1 MTASMNVPQLRF
13 PEFSGEWIRKTV
25 QNVAH
30 KITDGTH
37 DTPKPTDDGI
47 PFLTAIHVK
56 DGSLDFD
63 NCYFLSTEV
72 HHAIYKRCNP
82 EYGDLL
88 MVNIG
93 SGTGTCAI
101 VCVDFEFSLKNVA
114 LIKPNKSVVCPKF
127 FSQVQRKN
135 SKRLNHQLTS
145 GGAQPFLSLKEIAK
159 INLAIPSLPEQTKI
173 AAFLSAVDTKIYQ
186 LTQKKALLDT
196 YKKGAMQ
203 KIFSQQIRFKAD
215 DGGEY
220 PVWEEK
226 KLGEV
231 GDIVTG
237 KTPSTSDDSLWD
249 GEVLF
254 VTPTDINDQK
264 YQISTMR
271 TVKRN
276 PKLKTLPKNSIMF
289 TCIASIGKMSL
300 SSIESITN
308 QQINSIIPCKNYSNE
323 FVYYAIA
330 NISNYIKS
338 TQANTTLPI
347 INKTEFSKFKI
358 NVPCLEEQTKIAT
371 FLSAIDRKID
381 LVSQQLEQ
389 AKAFKKG
396 LLQQMFV

>member
-173 AAFLSAVDTKIYQ
+173 ATFLSAVDTKIDQ

-215 DGGEY
+215 DGEDY
-220 PVWEEK
+220 PEWEEK

-231 GDIVTG
+231 GTFFSGGTPTSTKKEYYSGSIPFIGSG
-237 KTPSTSDDSLWD
+237 KIGSSEVEQFITEGALANSSAKMVKKGDLLYALYGATS
-249 GEVLF
+249 GEVAISKI
-254 VTPTDINDQK
+254 DGAINQAVLCIRSK
-264 YQISTMR
+264 ENIIFIFYWLSFEKENILSTYLQGGQGNLSAQI
-271 TVKRN
+271 
-276 PKLKTLPKNSIMF
+276 
-289 TCIASIGKMSL
+289 
-300 SSIESITN
+300 
-308 QQINSIIPCKNYSNE
+308 
-323 FVYYAIA
+323 
-330 NISNYIKS
+330 IKS
-338 TQANTTLPI
+338 LVLPLP
-347 INKTEFSKFKI
+347 SY
-358 NVPCLEEQTKIAT
+358 EEQTKIAN
-371 FLSAIDRKID
+371 FLSAVDAKIY

-389 AKAFKKG
+389 AKIFKKG